1 MSIRDTFLA
10 LFVMVLWGANYV
22 AVKLGVSE
30 FPPLLLIT
38 LRFAVVAVLLVPF
51 YRITRK
57 QVPGVLLLS
66 FTFGSAHFALLFVAL
81 QMTEAGTSAL
91 LLQLGVPFSTL
102 LGVVFLGDRLGLWRI
117 GGLLVAFSGA
127 AVLAWGPHVPTI
139 GPAALLIV
147 SAFFWAV
154 SNLLVKKVTDVSPIA
169 LTGWLSLFAVPQC
182 LLWTLMFETGHL
194 AALEQA
200 HLIGWGAM
208 LYTAIGSSIIA
219 YGLWYWL
226 LGRYTVSQVVPI
238 SLLNPVFGVIL
249 GALALGESI
258 GPEKIAGGL
267 LTLGGVGII
276 LWRQA
281 KREAA

>member
-127 AVLAWGPHVPTI
+127 AVLAWGPHVPAI

>member
-1 MSIRDTFLA
+1 MSIRDTLLA

-81 QMTEAGTSAL
+81 KMTEAGTSAL

-102 LGVVFLGDRLGLWRI
+102 LGVVFLGDRLGVWRVS
-117 GGLLVAFSGA
+117 GLLVAFAGA
-127 AVLAWGPHVPTI
+127 AVLAWGPNVPAI
-139 GPAALLIV
+139 GPAALLVV

-169 LTGWLSLFAVPQC
+169 LTGWMSLFAVPQC
-182 LLWTLMFETGHL
+182 LLWTLIFETGHI
-194 AALEQA
+194 AAIEQA

-208 LYTAIGSSIIA
+208 LYTAIGSSIVA

-238 SLLNPVFGVIL
+238 SLLNPVFGVL
-249 GALALGESI
+249 VGAWVLGESI

-281 KREAA
+281 KKGAA

>member
-1 MSIRDTFLA
+1 MSIRDTLLA

-81 QMTEAGTSAL
+81 KMTEAGTSAL

-102 LGVVFLGDRLGLWRI
+102 LGVVFLGDRLGVWRVS
-117 GGLLVAFSGA
+117 GLLVAFAGA
-127 AVLAWGPHVPTI
+127 AVLAWGPNVPAI
-139 GPAALLIV
+139 GPAVLLVV

-169 LTGWLSLFAVPQC
+169 LTGWMSLFAVPQC
-182 LLWTLMFETGHL
+182 LLWTLIFETGHI
-194 AALEQA
+194 AAIEQA

-208 LYTAIGSSIIA
+208 LYTAIGSSIVA

-238 SLLNPVFGVIL
+238 SLLNPVFGVL
-249 GALALGESI
+249 VGAWVLGESI

-281 KREAA
+281 KKGAA

>member
-1 MSIRDTFLA
+1 MSVRDTLLA
-10 LFVMVLWGANYV
+10 LFVMILWGANYV

-38 LRFAVVAVLLVPF
+38 LRFALVAVLLVPF
-51 YRITRK
+51 YRITRR

-66 FTFGSAHFALLFVAL
+66 FSFGSAHFALLFVAL

-102 LGVVFLGDRLGLWRI
+102 LGVVFLGDRLGIWRI
-117 GGLLVAFSGA
+117 SGLLVAFSGA
-127 AVLAWGPHVPTI
+127 AVLAWGPHVPAFA
-139 GPAALLIV
+139 PAALLIV

-169 LTGWLSLFAVPQC
+169 LTGWMSLFAVPQC
-182 LLWTLMFETGHL
+182 LLWTLLFEHGQIE
-194 AALEQA
+194 AIQQA
-200 HLIGWGAM
+200 SLVGWGAM
-208 LYTAIGSSIIA
+208 VYTAVGSSIVA

-238 SLLNPVFGVIL
+238 SLLNPVFGVIV
-249 GALALGESI
+249 GAWVLGEAV

-281 KREAA
+281 KRGGA